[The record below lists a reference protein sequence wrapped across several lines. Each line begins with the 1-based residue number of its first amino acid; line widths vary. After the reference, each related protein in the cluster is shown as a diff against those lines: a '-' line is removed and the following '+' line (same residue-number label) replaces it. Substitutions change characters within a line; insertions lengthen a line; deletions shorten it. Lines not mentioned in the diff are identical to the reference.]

1 MFSEGKIFRDG
12 EKFEI
17 DGTGA
22 NAGAENENWTAKKCQ
37 YFNVF

>member
-1 MFSEGKIFRDG
+1 VSAGMFSEGKIFRDG

-22 NAGAENENWTAKKCQ
+22 NAGAENEN
-37 YFNVF
+37 